1 MIGKE
6 SKLQLLNPVTVTIR
20 DQLAIWWTLP
30 YLLPGWSGTVI
41 LLRPRSW
48 HTRKLYILIMTLFG
62 SSGKFPS
69 INMVAGI
76 ISSHEMPRGDCHRRV
91 STMKTKDDLPH
102 PKECVL
108 LWSEIYVSSRASVI
122 SIARLLTRA
131 SIWHVAHQLKYRSH
145 FRSSSNLCDEK
156 KLSVDSWVFVV
167 VDIIQ
172 LNNFTPLWECKPSI
186 ENCKLIWW
194 QEMHK
199 VQPFH
204 DRGRGKQESHWRRGF
219 GTCS

>member
-1 MIGKE
+1 
-6 SKLQLLNPVTVTIR
+6 
-20 DQLAIWWTLP
+20 
-30 YLLPGWSGTVI
+30 
-41 LLRPRSW
+41 
-48 HTRKLYILIMTLFG
+48 
-62 SSGKFPS
+62 
-69 INMVAGI
+69 
-76 ISSHEMPRGDCHRRV
+76 
-91 STMKTKDDLPH
+91 MKTKDDLPH

-172 LNNFTPLWECKPSI
+172 LNNFTPL
-186 ENCKLIWW
+186 
-194 QEMHK
+194 
-199 VQPFH
+199 
-204 DRGRGKQESHWRRGF
+204 
-219 GTCS
+219 